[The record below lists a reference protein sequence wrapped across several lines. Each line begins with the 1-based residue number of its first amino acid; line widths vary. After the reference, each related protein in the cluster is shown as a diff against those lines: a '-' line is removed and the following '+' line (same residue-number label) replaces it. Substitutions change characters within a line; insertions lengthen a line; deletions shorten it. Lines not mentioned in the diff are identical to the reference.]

1 MKSEGQVYLYKEYSV
16 LNIACNLQWLN
27 IPKIGTKNGQKDFI
41 KFWLKL
47 CAWNILFDENIH
59 TFILT
64 MFYLTSFFIPK
75 TTKLRVK
82 IQIFIYYGEYNCS
95 CLHSIF
101 FTTNN
106 FDSRLNHT
114 QNVLT
119 TFSCSTRPVLQIIL
133 TRAWITLKF
142 FLPFIPTTCPHTA
155 WNERSV
161 TWLLLKHLYLFGES
175 RIGLSCIISRKQTHF
190 CIANTRPIEQ
200 IPYTS
205 SIPLIAQ
212 HILFV
217 PRTTLKYRS
226 VFLYNYGMKLLSS
239 DEIILYSSG
248 DNACKLLRKKNH
260 E

>member
-1 MKSEGQVYLYKEYSV
+1 M
-16 LNIACNLQWLN
+16 
-27 IPKIGTKNGQKDFI
+27 
-41 KFWLKL
+41 
-47 CAWNILFDENIH
+47 
-59 TFILT
+59 
-64 MFYLTSFFIPK
+64 
-75 TTKLRVK
+75 
-82 IQIFIYYGEYNCS
+82 
-95 CLHSIF
+95 
-101 FTTNN
+101 
-106 FDSRLNHT
+106 NHT

-133 TRAWITLKF
+133 TRAWIILKF

-190 CIANTRPIEQ
+190 CNANTRPIEQ

-205 SIPLIAQ
+205 SIPHIAQ

-248 DNACKLLRKKNH
+248 DNACKLLRKKIMNRNDIQNKL
-260 E
+260 

>member
-1 MKSEGQVYLYKEYSV
+1 MKST
-16 LNIACNLQWLN
+16 IALVGAEW
-27 IPKIGTKNGQKDFI
+27 F
-41 KFWLKL
+41 
-47 CAWNILFDENIH
+47 
-59 TFILT
+59 
-64 MFYLTSFFIPK
+64 
-75 TTKLRVK
+75 
-82 IQIFIYYGEYNCS
+82 
-95 CLHSIF
+95 HSIF

-205 SIPLIAQ
+205 SIPHIATTHPLCSPYYIEISFSVSIELWNEAPLIRRNNS
-212 HILFV
+212 LF
-217 PRTTLKYRS
+217 
-226 VFLYNYGMKLLSS
+226 FWW
-239 DEIILYSSG
+239 
-248 DNACKLLRKKNH
+248 
-260 E
+260 

>member
-1 MKSEGQVYLYKEYSV
+1 MKST
-16 LNIACNLQWLN
+16 IALVGAEW
-27 IPKIGTKNGQKDFI
+27 F
-41 KFWLKL
+41 
-47 CAWNILFDENIH
+47 
-59 TFILT
+59 
-64 MFYLTSFFIPK
+64 
-75 TTKLRVK
+75 
-82 IQIFIYYGEYNCS
+82 
-95 CLHSIF
+95 HSIF

-175 RIGLSCIISRKQTHF
+175 RFGLSCIISRKQTHF

-205 SIPLIAQ
+205 SIPHIAQ

-226 VFLYNYGMKLLSS
+226 VFLYDYGMKLLSS

-248 DNACKLLRKKNH
+248 DNACKLLRKKIMNRNDIQNKL
-260 E
+260 